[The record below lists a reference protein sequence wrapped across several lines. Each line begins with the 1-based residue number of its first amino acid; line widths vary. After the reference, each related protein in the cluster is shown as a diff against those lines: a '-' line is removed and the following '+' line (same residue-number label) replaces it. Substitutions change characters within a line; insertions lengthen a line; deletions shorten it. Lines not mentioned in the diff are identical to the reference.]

1 MRVSILSS
9 IWSPSHQLW
18 MFFKLIICVVILK
31 EVAEQ
36 QGNLDES
43 QTLQSELEEL
53 EERAQELDKIRSRG
67 LSAIR

>member
-1 MRVSILSS
+1 
-9 IWSPSHQLW
+9 

-53 EERAQELDKIRSRG
+53 EERAQELDKMRSKG

>member
-18 MFFKLIICVVILK
+18 MFLKLIICVVIMK

-43 QTLQSELEEL
+43 QILQSELEEL